1 MNATERLY
9 YQDSHLTN
17 FKAHVTALVSDER
30 GRPAVTLDRTA
41 FYPTGGGQP
50 SDTGTLGAAR
60 VVECINDEA
69 SGVLHVVEGDALRVG
84 EEVVGSIDWPRRL
97 DHIQQHTGQHILSQ
111 AFIELFGAETRGF
124 RMMERVSEIDVAL
137 NDPTDERTERAVD
150 LANRIIWEDRAIRI
164 HHVTAEQAAAM
175 PLRKEQKREGH
186 TRVIEIE
193 GFDMNACG
201 GTHAHR
207 TGEVGVIA
215 VPRWERAK
223 GLTRVEFV
231 AGGRALNDYRQA
243 NRTAREVAAL
253 FSVGRDDS
261 PASVSRLMEEN
272 KNLLRRMRVLE
283 EIAARVEAEELIN
296 TSVQKQSDGSR
307 IVTHIFDGRDAES
320 LKRLALAVASHPQ
333 SIALLGSRDG
343 DDARLVFARSPDATG
358 DMGALMREAC
368 ATLNGRGGGRPDLAQ
383 GGGRNTESLR
393 IAIEAAARRLSEG
406 ERACAPA

>member
-150 LANRIIWEDRAIRI
+150 LANRVIWENRAIRI
-164 HHVTAEQAAAM
+164 HHVTAEEAAAM
-175 PLRKEQKREGH
+175 PLRKESSRDGH

>member
-69 SGVLHVVEGDALRVG
+69 AGVLHVVEGDAPGVG
-84 EEVVGSIDWPRRL
+84 EEVAGSIDWPRRL

-111 AFIELFGAETRGF
+111 GFIELFGAETRGF

-137 NDPTDERTERAVD
+137 NDPTDERIERVVD
-150 LANRIIWEDRAIRI
+150 LANRVVWEDRAIRI
-164 HHVTAEQAAAM
+164 QHVTAEQAAAM

-207 TGEVGVIA
+207 TGEVGLIA

-231 AGGRALNDYRQA
+231 AGGRALADYRQV
-243 NRTAREVAAL
+243 NRTARDVAAL

-368 ATLNGRGGGRPDLAQ
+368 STLNGRGGGRPDLAQ

>member
-1 MNATERLY
+1 MNDTERLY

-41 FYPTGGGQP
+41 FYPAGGGQP

-84 EEVVGSIDWPRRL
+84 EEVMGSIDWPRRL

-243 NRTAREVAAL
+243 NRTAREVAAI
-253 FSVGRDDS
+253 FSVARDES
-261 PASVSRLMEEN
+261 HASVTRLFEEN
-272 KNLLRRMRVLE
+272 KNLLRRTRALE

-296 TSVQKQSDGSR
+296 TGAQKQRDGSR